1 MHGLC
6 DDESKAAYYLNKA
19 VDGSCTFLHLGLEWE
34 DEARERLDRI
44 KKNQEKASSNGQAKQ

>member
-44 KKNQEKASSNGQAKQ
+44 KKNQEKAKSSLIVR